1 MKKFFYFAF
10 FFGVLFGSATDI
22 YSSSLSFCQDT
33 LSQQRL
39 DSIIV
44 SVSRAGINTP
54 TANTTMGNKLMETA
68 PSTYS
73 LPMTLNMLPS
83 VVATTEG
90 GLALGYSNLRVR
102 GSDASRTN
110 VTLNGI
116 AINDGESQE
125 VIWANKIGRAH
136 V

>member
-1 MKKFFYFAF
+1 M
-10 FFGVLFGSATDI
+10 SAASQD
-22 YSSSLSFCQDT
+22 SLSQK
-33 LSQQRL
+33 RL

-44 SVSRAGINTP
+44 STSRAGVNTP
-54 TANTTMGNKLMETA
+54 VANTTIGKDVVERV

-73 LPMTLNMLPS
+73 LPMMLNMLPS
-83 VVATTEG
+83 VVSTTEG
-90 GLALGYSNLRVR
+90 GLALGYSNMRVR

-125 VIWANKIGRAH
+125 VIWANIPSLPGFLQS
-136 V
+136 VQLQ

>member
-1 MKKFFYFAF
+1 M
-10 FFGVLFGSATDI
+10 SAA
-22 YSSSLSFCQDT
+22 SQDT
-33 LSQQRL
+33 LSQRRL

-44 SVSRAGINTP
+44 STSRAGVNTP
-54 TANTTMGNKLMETA
+54 VANTTLGKGVVERV

-73 LPMTLNMLPS
+73 LPMMLNMLPS
-83 VVATTEG
+83 VVSTTEG
-90 GLALGYSNLRVR
+90 GLALGYSNMRVR

-125 VIWANKIGRAH
+125 VIWANIPSLPNFLQSVQLQRGAGTSANGP
-136 V
+136 